1 LNKGNK
7 EFKDKIE
14 RKKRHDDVIN
24 VLRKRLIGMEIMVGG
39 VMILMRWVM
48 RIINIKIP

>member
-1 LNKGNK
+1 MNKGNK

-14 RKKRHDDVIN
+14 RTKRHDDVID
-24 VLRKRLIGMEIMVGG
+24 VLRKRLIEMETMVGG

-48 RIINIKIP
+48 GIINIQIP